1 MLVCGSFQ
9 DHGLHTMGSFRA
21 FEKAKSKYKW
31 VYTHRT
37 GKWVA
42 YYSPEVLEMTKNFM
56 DCFLKDDTSSGFL
69 ETPPVRLEVRS
80 SLEEIHEIRHENEW
94 PIARTKYTKLYLNEQ
109 PQTISPEKPVKQFE
123 KVYPAKKGK
132 ELFNF
137 MFTED
142 TELSGYMKL
151 RVLVEARPEKAVEI
165 SPDDMVMFIAV
176 NKLDRNGN
184 TVYFN
189 GAAGNTKD
197 LVTRGF
203 CKVSRRE
210 LDPDESTEWHPVQK
224 GTSEKLLKP
233 GEIEPVDVE
242 MYPSSTFFEAGETLQ
257 LIVASEEIIPS
268 LPFKKTSENCNK
280 GMHVIHFG
288 GKYDSYLLVP
298 KIPLNK
304 E

>member
-1 MLVCGSFQ
+1 
-9 DHGLHTMGSFRA
+9 
-21 FEKAKSKYKW
+21 
-31 VYTHRT
+31 
-37 GKWVA
+37 
-42 YYSPEVLEMTKNFM
+42 M

-69 ETPPVRLEVRS
+69 KTPPVRLEVRS
-80 SLEEIHEIRHENEW
+80 SQEEIHEIRHENEW

-109 PQTISPEKPVKQFE
+109 HNTISPKKPVKQFE

-132 ELFNF
+132 ALFDYK
-137 MFTED
+137 FTED

-151 RVLVEARPEKAVEI
+151 KIWVEARPEKAGEI
-165 SPDDMVMFIAV
+165 SPDDMVIFIAV
-176 NKLDRNGN
+176 NKLDRDGN
-184 TVYFN
+184 TVYFI

-233 GEIEPVDVE
+233 GEIVPVDVE

-257 LIVASEEIIPS
+257 LIIASDEIIPS
-268 LPFKKTSENCNK
+268 PPYRKSAVINS
-280 GMHVIHFG
+280 GIHVLHLG

-298 KIPLNK
+298 KILTK
-304 E
+304 KDDYV